1 LRVERADSNTPSIM
15 PEPLALGVLLS
26 GSGTNLQAL
35 IDAIAAGTLDA
46 RIAVVVS
53 NVADAGGI
61 ERARRHGL
69 PTVVLPH
76 RDVRSREAY
85 DARVVETL
93 RAHGVQLV
101 VLAGFMRLVTPV
113 LLQAFPMRVLNVH
126 PALLPAFPGLHA
138 ERQALEHGARITGV
152 TVHFVDE
159 LTDHGPI
166 LAQAAVP
173 ILPDD
178 TEETLHARIQRQ
190 EHRLYPFAIQLIAT
204 GRVRVAGRR
213 VAVTAAAFESDAALV
228 NPQPLVT

>member
-1 LRVERADSNTPSIM
+1 M

-35 IDAIAAGTLDA
+35 IDAIDDGTLDA

-53 NVADAGGI
+53 NVANAGGL

-69 PTVVLPH
+69 ATVVLRH
-76 RDVRSREAY
+76 GDASSREAY
-85 DARVVETL
+85 DARVVDAL
-93 RAHGVQLV
+93 REHGVSLV
-101 VLAGFMRLVTPV
+101 VLAGFMRLVTTV
-113 LLQAFPMRVLNVH
+113 LLRAYPARVLNIH

-138 ERQALEHGARITGV
+138 ERQALAHGARITGV

-159 LTDHGPI
+159 ETDHGPI

-173 ILPDD
+173 VLPDD

-190 EHRLYPFAIQLIAT
+190 EHRLYPFAIQLIAA
-204 GRVRVAGRR
+204 GRVHVDGRR
-213 VAVTAAAFESDAALV
+213 VVVRDGAFAPDAVLV
-228 NPQPLVT
+228 SPTPPTT

>member
-1 LRVERADSNTPSIM
+1 M

-35 IDAIAAGTLDA
+35 IDAIAAGRLDA

-53 NVADAGGI
+53 NVPDAAGL

-69 PTVVLPH
+69 TAVALSH
-76 RDVRSREAY
+76 RDAPSREAY
-85 DARVVETL
+85 DGQVVEVL
-93 RAHGVQLV
+93 RAHGVGLV

-113 LLQAFPMRVLNVH
+113 LLDAFAGRVVNVH

-159 LTDHGPI
+159 ETDHGPI
-166 LAQAAVP
+166 VAQAAVP
-173 ILPDD
+173 IVADD
-178 TEETLHARIQRQ
+178 TETSLHARVQRQ
-190 EHRLYPFAIQLIAT
+190 EHRLYPYAIQLIAE
-204 GRVRVAGRR
+204 GRVRIEGRR
-213 VAVTAAAFESDAALV
+213 VVVTGATTAADAAIA
-228 NPQPLVT
+228 NPDPPTA

>member
-1 LRVERADSNTPSIM
+1 M
-15 PEPLALGVLLS
+15 PDRLALGVLLS

-35 IDAIAAGTLDA
+35 IDAIADGMLDA

-53 NVADAGGI
+53 NVADAGGV

-76 RDVRSREAY
+76 GDASSRAAY
-85 DARVVETL
+85 DARLVEVL
-93 RAHGVQLV
+93 REHGAELV

-113 LLQAFPMRVLNVH
+113 LLRAFPMRVVNVH
-126 PALLPAFPGLHA
+126 PALLPSFPGLHA
-138 ERQALEHGARITGV
+138 ERQAIAHGARITGV

-178 TEETLHARIQRQ
+178 TEATLHARIQRQ
-190 EHRLYPFAIQLIAT
+190 EHLLYPFAIQLIAE
-204 GRVRVAGRR
+204 GRVHVNGRR
-213 VAVTAAAFESDAALV
+213 VDVADGTFLDLAALA
-228 NPQPLVT
+228 NPKPSRP

>member
-1 LRVERADSNTPSIM
+1 MP

-46 RIAVVVS
+46 RIAVVIS

-61 ERARRHGL
+61 ARARQHQL
-69 PTVVLPH
+69 PAVILPH
-76 RDVRSREAY
+76 AAAASREAY

-93 RAHGVQLV
+93 RAHDVQLV

-138 ERQALEHGARITGV
+138 ERQALAHGARITGV

-178 TEETLHARIQRQ
+178 TEATLHSRIQRQ
-190 EHRLYPFAIQLIAT
+190 EHRLYPFAIQLIAQ
-204 GRVRVAGRR
+204 GRVRVDGRR
-213 VAVTAAAFESDAALV
+213 VDVVSAALDADAALA
-228 NPQPLVT
+228 NPRPPGP